1 MNERSAT
8 TFGTLGRK
16 AIAWVILLA
25 VAVLAIKIVIGIV
38 TGLVMT
44 LIWVVAGFAIVL
56 GVLWA
61 FKHL

>member
-61 FKHL
+61 LKHL